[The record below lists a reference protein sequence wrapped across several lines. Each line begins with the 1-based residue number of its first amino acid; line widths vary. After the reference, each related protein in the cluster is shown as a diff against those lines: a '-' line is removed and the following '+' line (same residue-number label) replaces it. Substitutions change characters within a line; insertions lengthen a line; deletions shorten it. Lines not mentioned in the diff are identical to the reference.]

1 MRVCVGQ
8 ILGAHGVRG
17 LVKLAS
23 FTSDPAAIAHYGEL
37 ADDSGRRRFTVSLS
51 GANKGH
57 YLARLSGIDDRD
69 AAQALAGTRLFVD
82 RERLPP
88 ADDDEYYHADLIGLR
103 VERSD
108 GTPLGTVAALHNF
121 GAGEIIEIAL
131 PSGAR
136 PMLPFDRHT
145 VPVVDIAG
153 GRLVVDPPEGLLD
166 EPAADKGA
174 A

>member
-1 MRVCVGQ
+1 MRICVGQ

-17 LVKLAS
+17 LVKLLS
-23 FTSDPAAIAHYGEL
+23 FTSDPAAIADYGEL
-37 ADDSGRRRFTVSLS
+37 TDESGQQRFAVSLS

-57 YLARLSGIDDRD
+57 FLARLSGIDDRD
-69 AAQALAGTRLFVD
+69 AAQVLAGVRLFVE
-82 RERLPP
+82 REQLPA
-88 ADDDEYYHADLIGLR
+88 ADEDEYYHADLIGLR
-103 VERSD
+103 AERPD
-108 GTPLGTVAALHNF
+108 GTVLGSVAALHNF
-121 GAGEIIEIAL
+121 GAGDLIELAL

-166 EPAADKGA
+166 DPAADKGA